1 MLSCRLYLSVHRQI
15 EDIKGCLVWR
25 IFFKSLN
32 SGSREEAGGEGV
44 SGSGRP
50 SLPLPE
56 DLVDPSLQQL
66 SHIELLAF
74 WLFLLF

>member
-1 MLSCRLYLSVHRQI
+1 MFR
-15 EDIKGCLVWR
+15 
-25 IFFKSLN
+25 
-32 SGSREEAGGEGV
+32 GGEGI